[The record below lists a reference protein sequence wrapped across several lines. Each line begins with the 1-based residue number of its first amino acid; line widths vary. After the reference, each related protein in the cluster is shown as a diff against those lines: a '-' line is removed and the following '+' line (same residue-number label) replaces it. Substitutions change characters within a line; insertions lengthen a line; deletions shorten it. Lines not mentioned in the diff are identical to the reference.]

1 MKPSHLVFVC
11 LALCCITLTAGPLVV
26 TQEGVIGQTTIY
38 KASFAGS
45 GAASVGTVVITDSNS
60 QTGGSPGVFSG
71 FDLDFLWLDVD
82 GDFNTAGDRIGAAS
96 YAFNTGTTRATANPN
111 FLPTAGRPGPTFGSS
126 AANTIDP
133 GLSTLGVLD
142 GDFSSGVSTDLVFGW
157 LTFGDGGVLKATF
170 FPSVALNANSALF
183 FGEVGTGLG
192 EQLRASVELESVP
205 EPGSWAALLLGLG
218 GLSYAVSRRRRA

>member
-1 MKPSHLVFVC
+1 MKIVRYVPVLLVLF
-11 LALCCITLTAGPLVV
+11 CITLTAGPLVV
-26 TQEGVIGQTTIY
+26 TQEGVIGQTTVY

-45 GAASVGTVVITDSNS
+45 GATSVGTVAISDSNS

-82 GDFNTAGDRIGAAS
+82 GVFATAGDRIYAAS
-96 YAFNTGTTRATANPN
+96 YAFTTGTIR
-111 FLPTAGRPGPTFGSS
+111 PTADPNYQPTIGRPGPTFGSS
-126 AANTIDP
+126 AADTIDP
-133 GLSTLGVLD
+133 ALSTLGVLD
-142 GDFSSGVSTDLVFGW
+142 GAYPVAFNTDNVFGW

-192 EQLRASVELESVP
+192 EQLRANVELVP

-218 GLSYAVSRRRRA
+218 GLSYAVSRRRKV

>member
-1 MKPSHLVFVC
+1 MKIVRYVPVLLVLFCVSM
-11 LALCCITLTAGPLVV
+11 IGGPLVV
-26 TQEGVIGQTTIY
+26 TQEGIIGQTTIY
-38 KASFAGS
+38 KASFGGS
-45 GAASVGTVVITDSNS
+45 GAASVGTVVISDSNS

-82 GDFNTAGDRIGAAS
+82 GDFNTAGDRIGAAFYNFS
-96 YAFNTGTTRATANPN
+96 TGTTRATADPN

-133 GLSTLGVLD
+133 NLSTLGILD
-142 GDFSSGVSTDLVFGW
+142 GDFTSGVSTDLVFGW

-192 EQLRASVELESVP
+192 EQLRASVELEAVP
-205 EPGSWAALLLGLG
+205 EPGSWAALMLGLG